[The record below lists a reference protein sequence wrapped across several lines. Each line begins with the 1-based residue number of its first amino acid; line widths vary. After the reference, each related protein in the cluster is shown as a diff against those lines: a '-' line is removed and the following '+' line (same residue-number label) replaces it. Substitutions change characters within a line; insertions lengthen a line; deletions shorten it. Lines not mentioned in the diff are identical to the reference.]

1 MHKFGFIFCFVF
13 ITSIAFAQGPA
24 VPGKIRF
31 ADMELELTPDARKK
45 IQADVDALRRSERYF
60 RMKLERVDLYMPLI
74 EKAFR
79 EENVP
84 EDIKFLVIQESALIG
99 DAVSSSNAIG
109 YWQFKVAAAEEVGL
123 TINNSVDER
132 MNIVNASLGAAR
144 YMKKNNS
151 AYFDNWIYAVLAYNT
166 GPGGA
171 LKITDKSKYGVK
183 KMKLDGRTHWY
194 VLKFLAHKIAFENEI
209 GKNVNPETELVA
221 YTQGA
226 GKTLAEIAAEFE
238 LTEADLDPYNKWLK
252 KKQVPADKTYF
263 VVLPLKTGQE
273 REALLADA
281 STPFEVGSSPTSAT
295 STRQTTTIKTESSR
309 FPAIEKH
316 TTRKETT
323 ILVNGIPGTIAL
335 EGENLN
341 KLAARTNVSAKKLQK
356 YNDLDAEGARI
367 EGGKPYYLKN
377 KRNKAK
383 THYHIVEPGENLWG
397 ISQRF
402 GIKQK
407 KLMRNN
413 RMKKEEALQPGRVLW
428 LRFIRPSDHPVE
440 YQNLPAEEEKPA
452 LPAKQP
458 PAIQPPATPAPKT
471 VTQTQQPEIVQEQE
485 PAPVTKTQPVQKEL
499 PDQPPVADVPSPA
512 PVAEEKPENPAV
524 DSRPDVTDNDFQVDN
539 DFAFVP
545 AQNRNEVKEREEP
558 QRPEVA
564 KKQDATTF
572 HTVKP
577 GDTWYGIARRYD
589 ADIDA
594 LMRANKMQTGDKL
607 NIGQQLRIPSS
618 AEMGRHQPEIT
629 EERMPSGDKTDLHRV
644 KAGETLYGIS
654 RHYGITVKELME
666 WNQKET
672 FELTVGEELRVR

>member
-1 MHKFGFIFCFVF
+1 MYKFGFIFCFIFV
-13 ITSIAFAQGPA
+13 TSLTFAQGPT
-24 VPGKIRF
+24 VPDKIQF
-31 ADMELELTPDARKK
+31 ADMQLELTHDAQKK

-84 EDIKFLVIQESALIG
+84 EDFKYLVIQESALIG
-99 DAVSSSNAIG
+99 DAVSSANAIG

-123 TINNSVDER
+123 TINNAVDER
-132 MNIVNASLGAAR
+132 MNIVNASHGAAR
-144 YMKKNNS
+144 YLKKNN
-151 AYFDNWIYAVLAYNT
+151 AVYFDNWLYAVLAYNT

-183 KMKLDGRTHWY
+183 RMKLDGRTHWY

-226 GKTLAEIAAEFE
+226 GKTLSEIATEFD

-273 REALLADA
+273 REELLADA
-281 STPFEVGSSPTSAT
+281 SPPFESGNASKQVT

-309 FPAIEKH
+309 FPVIEKH
-316 TTRKETT
+316 TTRNETT

-341 KLAARTNVSAKKLQK
+341 KLASRTDIPTKKLRK
-356 YNDLDAEGARI
+356 YNDLDRKDAHI
-367 EGGKPYYLKN
+367 EGGKPYYLKR

-383 THYHIVEPGENLWG
+383 THYHIVEPGENLWS

-402 GIKQK
+402 GIKEK

-413 RMKKEEALQPGRVLW
+413 RMKKEEALKPGRVLW
-428 LRFIRPSDHPVE
+428 MRFIRPSDYPVE
-440 YQNLPAEEEKPA
+440 YQEIPVEKEKTVLAAKQPSTTQPIAKTQIVEKPA
-452 LPAKQP
+452 VIEKERKPIAETQPAQQEASSYTQDNAPDKQVLTQKQKEETELPP
-458 PAIQPPATPAPKT
+458 MNSST
-471 VTQTQQPEIVQEQE
+471 
-485 PAPVTKTQPVQKEL
+485 APVK
-499 PDQPPVADVPSPA
+499 D
-512 PVAEEKPENPAV
+512 
-524 DSRPDVTDNDFQVDN
+524 DFKVSQ
-539 DFAFVP
+539 DFAFDNTSSLPV
-545 AQNRNEVKEREEP
+545 
-558 QRPEVA
+558 
-564 KKQDATTF
+564 QDLDAAVF
-572 HTVKP
+572 HTVQP
-577 GDTWYGIARRYD
+577 GDTWYGIARKYEVNISELTRT
-589 ADIDA
+589 
-594 LMRANKMQTGDKL
+594 NEMQIEDKL
-607 NIGQQLRIPSS
+607 NIGQQLRIPSHVQMS
-618 AEMGRHQPEIT
+618 SNDPVLIPQ
-629 EERMPSGDKTDLHRV
+629 KTFPTRKATAHRV
-644 KAGETLYGIS
+644 KPGETLYSIS
-654 RHYGITVKELME
+654 RHYGVSVKELMD

-672 FELTVGEELRVR
+672 FDLNVGEELKVLINQIN

>member
-13 ITSIAFAQGPA
+13 ITSFTFAQGPT
-24 VPGKIRF
+24 VPDKIRF
-31 ADMELELTPDARKK
+31 ADMELELNNEARKK

-84 EDIKFLVIQESALIG
+84 EDFKYLVIQESALIG

-144 YMKKNNS
+144 YLKKNNS
-151 AYFDNWIYAVLAYNT
+151 VYFNNWIYAVLAYNT

-226 GKTLAEIAAEFE
+226 GKTLAEIAAEFD
-238 LTEADLDPYNKWLK
+238 LTEADIEPYNKWLK

-263 VVLPLKTGQE
+263 VVLPLKTGQKGE
-273 REALLADA
+273 ELLAAA
-281 STPFEVGSSPTSAT
+281 SPPFESESSPTPPST
-295 STRQTTTIKTESSR
+295 TRQTTTIKTESSR
-309 FPAIEKH
+309 FPVIEKH

-341 KLAARTNVSAKKLQK
+341 KLAARTSVSAKKLRK
-356 YNDLDAEGARI
+356 YNDLDRKGARI

-383 THYHIVEPGENLWG
+383 THFHIVEPGENLWD

-402 GIKQK
+402 GIKEK

-413 RMKKEEALQPGRVLW
+413 RMKKEEALKPGRVLW
-428 LRFIRPSDHPVE
+428 LRFIRPSDYPVE
-440 YQNLPAEEEKPA
+440 YQNLPAEREKPVMEA
-452 LPAKQP
+452 KQLPATLPAAKSQP
-458 PAIQPPATPAPKT
+458 IEKPKVEQESKPIAATP
-471 VTQTQQPEIVQEQE
+471 
-485 PAPVTKTQPVQKEL
+485 PVQKEPVSKQESTSEVQTPAPEILQQAEEADEEPEPL
-499 PDQPPVADVPSPA
+499 PENSPA
-512 PVAEEKPENPAV
+512 GAAE
-524 DSRPDVTDNDFQVDN
+524 NDFNVDK
-539 DFAFVP
+539 DFAFSGTGTPVP
-545 AQNRNEVKEREEP
+545 AQGREK
-558 QRPEVA
+558 A
-564 KKQDATTF
+564 NF
-572 HTVKP
+572 HTVQS
-577 GDTWYGIARRYD
+577 GDTWYGIARRYRVD
-589 ADIDA
+589 VNELA
-594 LMRANKMQTGDKL
+594 RANQMQAEDKL
-607 NIGQQLRIPSS
+607 KVGQQLRLPSPGQMANHPS
-618 AEMGRHQPEIT
+618 NAEVLKEKPTQGNT
-629 EERMPSGDKTDLHRV
+629 SFHRV
-644 KAGETLYGIS
+644 KPGETLYGIS
-654 RHYGITVKELME
+654 RHYEISVKELME

-672 FELTVGEELRVR
+672 FDLTVGEELRVR